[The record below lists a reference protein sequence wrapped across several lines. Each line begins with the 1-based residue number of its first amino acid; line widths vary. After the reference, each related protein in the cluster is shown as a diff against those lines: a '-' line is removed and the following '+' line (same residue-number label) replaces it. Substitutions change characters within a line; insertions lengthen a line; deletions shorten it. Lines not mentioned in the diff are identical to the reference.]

1 MIKTERTNSYR
12 FTAPLYQGEITN
24 PVDIELY
31 KLCLEEARE
40 RTKDKSPRWRNY
52 ETKFVVRKR
61 YRGPR
66 NGRRNGQSMCLKRDA
81 TRCDVYLYEEIIR
94 RG

>member
-40 RTKDKSPRWRNY
+40 RTKDKSPSWMNL

-66 NGRRNGQSMCLKRDA
+66 RPGYRDVLKSAA
-81 TRCDVYLYEEIIR
+81 TRCDIYIYEEIIR